1 MVHLA
6 PFYVEHHWSVCDGL
20 TAMFNIT
27 RKRRADVWPNVMQ
40 AGCYDDQNSQKT
52 ATMKSVVL
60 IQKFQG
66 HYWFHILGFST
77 SWCKA
82 WTICGVYC
90 MWDEEPTCCGRLT
103 TGRLHTET
111 GSGASWSKCQTCPL
125 AYSMKGTELT
135 MKGSIGHRCRLH
147 AGTTASSAN
156 SAVIMHEQ
164 TCPRM
169 GLWRTSVLSVFECRS
184 LWATSSFNAAE
195 QKEAVQTPRAQL
207 EAFDQY
213 FRLLLP
219 EIQSPRR

>member
-1 MVHLA
+1 MAWCNACVLL
-6 PFYVEHHWSVCDGL
+6 WSLKL
-20 TAMFNIT
+20 TENTDHEACG
-27 RKRRADVWPNVMQ
+27 KA
-40 AGCYDDQNSQKT
+40 
-52 ATMKSVVL
+52 VVI

-66 HYWFHILGFST
+66 HYWFHIMGFSK
-77 SWCKA
+77 SWCNA

-90 MWDEEPTCCGRLT
+90 MWDEEPTCCGCLT
-103 TGRLHTET
+103 TSRLHTET
-111 GSGASWSKCQTCPL
+111 GSGASWRKCQTCPL
-125 AYSMKGTELT
+125 ACT
-135 MKGSIGHRCRLH
+135 MKGAELTVKGSVGHRFSLH

-156 SAVIMHEQ
+156 SAVIMHGQ
-164 TCPRM
+164 TCLIGM
-169 GLWRTSVLSVFECRS
+169 GLQRTSALSVSECRS